1 MFLPIY
7 QHYTE
12 EQASNGHF
20 RPVLV
25 IVGLMSKL
33 RFNIPLFN
41 WYNME
46 HATDNNDTSIN
57 PWKTLSTQVMYDNK
71 WIQLTEHNVINPAGG
86 KGIYGKVHFKNKAIG
101 IVALD
106 NQNNTWLVGQFR
118 YTLNEWSWEIPEGGC
133 PVKQDIL
140 EAAKRELK
148 EETGVTATQ
157 WTNLMRFHTSN
168 SVTDEEGFIFLAED
182 LTEGESELEETEA
195 DLKAKKVPLTEALRM
210 VMSGEITDSLSVA
223 GILAVARL
231 KKI

>member
-1 MFLPIY
+1 M
-7 QHYTE
+7 
-12 EQASNGHF
+12 EQA
-20 RPVLV
+20 P
-25 IVGLMSKL
+25 
-33 RFNIPLFN
+33 
-41 WYNME
+41 
-46 HATDNNDTSIN
+46 DNSSQNS
-57 PWKTLSTQVMYDNK
+57 WKTLSTKVVYDNK
-71 WIQLTEHNVINPAGG
+71 WIQLTEHDVINPAGG

-118 YTLNEWSWEIPEGGC
+118 YTLNEWSWEIPEGGS
-133 PVKQDIL
+133 PLGQDIL
-140 EAAKRELK
+140 ESAKRELK
-148 EETGVTATQ
+148 EETGVTASQ
-157 WTNLMRFHTSN
+157 WTTLMRFHTSN
-168 SVTDEEGFIFLAED
+168 SVTDEEGFIFLAEN